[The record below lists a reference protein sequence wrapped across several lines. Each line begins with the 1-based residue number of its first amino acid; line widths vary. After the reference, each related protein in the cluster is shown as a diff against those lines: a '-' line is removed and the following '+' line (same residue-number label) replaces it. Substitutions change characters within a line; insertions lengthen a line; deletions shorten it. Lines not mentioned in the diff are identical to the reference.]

1 MDAETVD
8 KCALNALQF
17 KVNMDTCKV
26 STAINVLRAQETRF
40 KEFQLLSYVLNITL
54 RLSWSVMSEL

>member
-8 KCALNALQF
+8 KCALSALQF

-54 RLSWSVMSEL
+54 RLS